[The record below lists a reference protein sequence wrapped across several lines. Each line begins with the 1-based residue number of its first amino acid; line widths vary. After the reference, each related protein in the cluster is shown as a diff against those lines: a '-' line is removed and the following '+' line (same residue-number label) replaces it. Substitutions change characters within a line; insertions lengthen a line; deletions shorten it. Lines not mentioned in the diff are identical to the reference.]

1 MAFAGAGMLVVLGA
15 LCRAFGTA
23 PEAGVEDFS
32 TVFSARDLSCSDQLK
47 PSPERREDMSDFI
60 LGERLALL
68 ALALAS
74 VDEDK
79 PRPLEVGGETK
90 VEALPLAALLFP
102 ARTSLSALAP
112 KLMRR
117 AKGEAGGGPV
127 ASPSSMTF
135 SSSVTVPMD
144 DVEPTLVLLS
154 RRARKGDVCV
164 GDPDK
169 PSVVKDIR
177 RRFWACALA
186 AADVIGPGYAEVA
199 FAPEAGV
206 RTKSSEKVWPGENDA
221 RRRCDGDGG
230 ESFSLDMV
238 GSYGGERRRLADC
251 GDGRGR
257 GSVSGSG
264 SSGNS
269 ID

>member
-1 MAFAGAGMLVVLGA
+1 MVFAGAGMLVVLGA
-15 LCRAFGTA
+15 LCRALETVL
-23 PEAGVEDFS
+23 EAAVEDFS
-32 TVFSARDLSCSDQLK
+32 TVLSARDLSCSDQLK

-68 ALALAS
+68 VLALVVLALAS

-79 PRPLEVGGETK
+79 PRPLEVGEETK

-117 AKGEAGGGPV
+117 TKGEAGGGPA

-135 SSSVTVPMD
+135 SSSVAVPMD

-164 GDPDK
+164 GDPDR

-177 RRFWACALA
+177 RRF
-186 AADVIGPGYAEVA
+186 
-199 FAPEAGV
+199 
-206 RTKSSEKVWPGENDA
+206 
-221 RRRCDGDGG
+221 
-230 ESFSLDMV
+230 
-238 GSYGGERRRLADC
+238 
-251 GDGRGR
+251 
-257 GSVSGSG
+257 
-264 SSGNS
+264 
-269 ID
+269 